1 MSVEL
6 KTYAGSNVT
15 PQNDAIKDDFNTLS
29 NGIYYGCTV
38 TIKDATTLHI
48 TAGQGI
54 VYGRVFEIVDDDI
67 SVFLAPSGTLLGQ
80 LYLHIDLANLS
91 APAQL
96 LVETGASLTPMIDD
110 DQININSGITEM
122 QLATF
127 DVSTVTISN
136 LVSTAP
142 NARGAKDIEQTIG
155 NTNISGIGDG
165 TVTGAIA
172 DLNANLSNINDVT
185 YNTEVA
191 IGKCGADTVYRKY
204 IHATGQSIST
214 ATVVDSTITISDT
227 VLSIS
232 GTLKLTNGAF
242 IPLVM
247 WATSSNLVNTVVATG
262 GVQIAPV
269 GYTVSEYTIVVDY
282 IK

>member
-67 SVFLAPSGTLLGQ
+67 SVSLAPSGTLLGQ

-172 DLNANLSNINDVT
+172 DLNANLSNNNLSAYVNISQADHGTLANAYEFTSDGYLHWGAGSTIILSGHDKAVIMSG
-185 YNTEVA
+185 VA
-191 IGKCGADTVYRKY
+191 ISTEEQIVFVRKGMYVY
-204 IHATGQSIST
+204 
-214 ATVVDSTITISDT
+214 VVGS
-227 VLSIS
+227 
-232 GTLKLTNGAF
+232 AMF
-242 IPLVM
+242 YPL
-247 WATSSNLVNTVVATG
+247 A
-262 GVQIAPV
+262 
-269 GYTVSEYTIVVDY
+269 
-282 IK
+282 

>member
-67 SVFLAPSGTLLGQ
+67 SVSLAPSGTLLGQ

-96 LVETGASLTPMIDD
+96 LVETGASLTPMVDD

-172 DLNANLSNINDVT
+172 DLNANLSIVEDSNGVLKRVYLISETFPANTAYQVVQFPANKFTVAPYVIGSTNRAGFDFEGATNIT
-185 YNTEVA
+185 A
-191 IGKCGADTVYRKY
+191 SSCMVYIRE
-204 IHATGQSIST
+204 GGGS
-214 ATVVDSTITISDT
+214 V
-227 VLSIS
+227 
-232 GTLKLTNGAF
+232 
-242 IPLVM
+242 P
-247 WATSSNLVNTVVATG
+247 TS
-262 GVQIAPV
+262 PV
-269 GYTVSEYTIVVDY
+269 EYTLLCIGN
-282 IK
+282 

>member
-67 SVFLAPSGTLLGQ
+67 SVSLAPSGTLLGQ

-172 DLNANLSNINDVT
+172 HLNAKLS
-185 YNTEVA
+185 YSLTE
-191 IGKCGADTVYRKY
+191 IDTGMKWIDNKTIYRKSFQLTKTSGL
-204 IHATGQSIST
+204 ALSLLTG
-214 ATVVDSTITISDT
+214 VDSIISYT
-227 VLSIS
+227 GILKAQAGYNYSIPYTYPNADS
-232 GTLKLTNGAF
+232 
-242 IPLVM
+242 
-247 WATSSNLVNTVVATG
+247 
-262 GVQIAPV
+262 GVQVNSNHEMLFISPDNQF
-269 GYTVSEYTIVVDY
+269 GNGTVEICIEYTKI
-282 IK
+282 

>member
-67 SVFLAPSGTLLGQ
+67 SVSLAPSGTLLGQ

-142 NARGAKDIEQTIG
+142 NARGAKDTIG

-165 TVTGAIA
+165 TVTGAISTI
-172 DLNANLSNINDVT
+172 NANLSLYEDVT
-185 YNTEVA
+185 STTISIN
-191 IGKCGADTVYRKY
+191 
-204 IHATGQSIST
+204 GQAEGSG
-214 ATVVDSTITISDT
+214 TITVTSPNGKAPT
-227 VLSIS
+227 GWSIVS
-232 GTLKLTNGAF
+232 TTNDWLGAGIVGITWANVGNVYTGTLKVFN
-242 IPLVM
+242 I
-247 WATSSNLVNTVVATG
+247 ATG
-262 GVQIAPV
+262 N
-269 GYTVSEYTIVVDY
+269 VSGTITLR
-282 IK
+282 ISF